1 MINTKKIMSL
11 CLAGG
16 LVLSSMPKVYAH
28 AENPLNIETNI
39 SNVKKDLSYEEYCV
53 LCYNACEYLKSFGL
67 DVSIEELYAPV
78 YIQNIAY
85 INENTRTKLLENG
98 FISSDV
104 DTNLNNEF
112 SILAL
117 ISTYNDNLFIQSLS
131 ENREVNNKEVISISN
146 LLINENDIAVAK
158 MFDSSLTSY
167 INSGKQNDDLFNELF
182 SNYKMNSTKD
192 YGLSN
197 TSIGARTGINLTS
210 GAVFYAH
217 ISPMHPVNGNAI
229 ASDEKLM
236 DLSESIHDINEI
248 CEVLEN
254 NTKVK

>member
-1 MINTKKIMSL
+1 MSL

-117 ISTYNDNLFIQSLS
+117 IST
-131 ENREVNNKEVISISN
+131 
-146 LLINENDIAVAK
+146 
-158 MFDSSLTSY
+158 
-167 INSGKQNDDLFNELF
+167 
-182 SNYKMNSTKD
+182 
-192 YGLSN
+192 
-197 TSIGARTGINLTS
+197 
-210 GAVFYAH
+210 
-217 ISPMHPVNGNAI
+217 
-229 ASDEKLM
+229 
-236 DLSESIHDINEI
+236 
-248 CEVLEN
+248 
-254 NTKVK
+254 